1 MSYTPSSAVGKTSP
15 VSRPRTTEGFVT
27 AQNYV
32 HTLFT
37 DDARAMQ
44 EAAGS
49 RASYARMEAGA
60 SGEPDAITEKEAA
73 FIAARESFYLASVT
87 SEGWPYMQHRGGP
100 AGFLKVLPGNRLGF
114 ADYRGNRQHVSTTN
128 LIAEPRVSLFLMDY
142 PNRRRLKI
150 IGRARIVS
158 ADEDPALVDSL
169 MPDDYNAVAERAYV
183 VDIVGFDWNCAQ
195 HITPRFTE
203 AEIATAIRPLNAEL
217 GQLRAEVARLRT
229 LLPST
234 LGDDQ

>member
-1 MSYTPSSAVGKTSP
+1 M
-15 VSRPRTTEGFVT
+15 

-37 DDARAMQ
+37 DAARAMQ
-44 EAAGS
+44 EADGS
-49 RASYARMEAGA
+49 RGSYARMEEGA
-60 SGEPDAITEKEAA
+60 SGDPDAISNKEAE
-73 FIAARESFYLASVT
+73 FIAARDSFYLASVT

-100 AGFLKVLPGNRLGF
+100 SGFLKVLPGNRLGF

-150 IGRARIVS
+150 LGRARIVS
-158 ADEDPALVDSL
+158 AEDDPGLVASL
-169 MPDDYNAVAERAYV
+169 MPEGYKALAERAYIIDV
-183 VDIVGFDWNCAQ
+183 VGFDWNCPQ

-203 AEIATAIRPLNAEL
+203 AELAQAIRPLTTEL
-217 GQLRAEVARLRT
+217 NQLRSEVERLRARF
-229 LLPST
+229 PSN
-234 LGDDQ
+234 LNNGDLK

>member
-1 MSYTPSSAVGKTSP
+1 M
-15 VSRPRTTEGFVT
+15 

-37 DDARAMQ
+37 DAARAMQ
-44 EAAGS
+44 EADGS
-49 RASYARMEAGA
+49 RGSYARMEEGA
-60 SGEPDAITEKEAA
+60 SGEPDAISDKEAE
-73 FIAARESFYLASVT
+73 FIAARDSFYLASVT

-150 IGRARIVS
+150 LGRARIVS
-158 ADEDPALVDSL
+158 AEDDPELVASL
-169 MPDDYNAVAERAYV
+169 MPEGYKALAERAYII
-183 VDIVGFDWNCAQ
+183 DLVGFDWNCPQ

-203 AEIATAIRPLNAEL
+203 AELAQAIRPLTTEL
-217 GQLRAEVARLRT
+217 NQLRSEVERLRA
-229 LLPST
+229 LLPSNKNNGG
-234 LGDDQ
+234 LK

>member
-1 MSYTPSSAVGKTSP
+1 M
-15 VSRPRTTEGFVT
+15 

-37 DDARAMQ
+37 DAARAMQ
-44 EAAGS
+44 EIDGS
-49 RASYARMEAGA
+49 RVSYARMEEGA
-60 SGEPDAITEKEAA
+60 SGEPDAISDKEAE
-73 FIAARESFYLASVT
+73 FIAARDSFYLASVT

-150 IGRARIVS
+150 LGRARIVS
-158 ADEDPALVDSL
+158 AEDDPGLVASL
-169 MPDDYNAVAERAYV
+169 MPEGYKALAERAYII
-183 VDIVGFDWNCAQ
+183 DLVGFDWNCPQ

-203 AEIATAIRPLNAEL
+203 VELAQAIRPLTTEL
-217 GQLRAEVARLRT
+217 NQLRSEVERLRA
-229 LLPST
+229 LLRSNQNN
-234 LGDDQ
+234 GDLK